1 MGKSGRVRKTGN
13 KGEIQVAR
21 YRLRSLAIVYLLL
34 ATVLLSGCYFNAS
47 SSSCVRQVCVFTLFA
62 LSDIMRAEK
71 GVKEMA
77 EKKML
82 DKISIYIPQKKMEER
97 PVERLIRLGAKKDRS
112 INYLVVEAIL
122 EYLTREEKKGPSLPA
137 RPSRCPVSSHSI
149 SEETG

>member
-1 MGKSGRVRKTGN
+1 MK
-13 KGEIQVAR
+13 
-21 YRLRSLAIVYLLL
+21 
-34 ATVLLSGCYFNAS
+34 
-47 SSSCVRQVCVFTLFA
+47 
-62 LSDIMRAEK
+62 AEK

-122 EYLTREEKKGPSLPA
+122 EYLSREEKK
-137 RPSRCPVSSHSI
+137 
-149 SEETG
+149 